1 MVSKNVTAVSTSSK
15 RDFAQQPTATRVVGT
30 VVGPIVLGV
39 VSGLLLGTTAVGYW
53 IAQVVAMVGGFL
65 GGTEH
70 VGWRPGLVR
79 GVTGGLLFGATI
91 LLVRATTGWSDEIDL
106 GSTPGFLVV
115 ITSVIGLLL
124 GAAGGALRARRG

>member
-1 MVSKNVTAVSTSSK
+1 MVSKNVTAVSSSS
-15 RDFAQQPTATRVVGT
+15 RDFAQQPTAQRVVGT

-39 VSGLLLGTTAVGYW
+39 VSGLLLGSTAIGYW

-70 VGWRPGLVR
+70 VGWRPGLLR
-79 GVTGGLLFGATI
+79 GVVGGLLFGATI
-91 LLVRATTGWSDEIDL
+91 LVVRSITGWSDEIDL

-115 ITSVIGLLL
+115 ITTVVGLLL
-124 GAAGGALRARRG
+124 GAAGGAVRARRG